1 MNRAPV
7 RLAYAS
13 VQTQACLG
21 ATVQAAHL
29 GPNQEKAMPKGQQ
42 RGNKESKKPKKAAG
56 PTPIPAGLAHA
67 PPTPNAAPP
76 RWLKK

>member
-1 MNRAPV
+1 
-7 RLAYAS
+7 
-13 VQTQACLG
+13 
-21 ATVQAAHL
+21 
-29 GPNQEKAMPKGQQ
+29 MPKGQQ